1 LPKTKKYINTKG
13 DIIKIV
19 EKEQS
24 EEEPSEEV
32 EKKTKKKK
40 KIKKKENKPKV
51 MITEDGK
58 KVQVLDDENEPSE
71 IRIDESTGKPIPK
84 KKKIKNE
91 NGEIEEVKEIIK
103 DKDEL
108 SEYDEE
114 TGKKNKKIYK

>member
-1 LPKTKKYINTKG
+1 
-13 DIIKIV
+13 
-19 EKEQS
+19 
-24 EEEPSEEV
+24 
-32 EKKTKKKK
+32 
-40 KIKKKENKPKV
+40 
-51 MITEDGK
+51 MITEDGQ

-91 NGEIEEVKEIIK
+91 NGEIEEIKEIIK

-114 TGKKNKKIYK
+114 TGKKIKKYIDNKGKIIKLLEEPSSEEEKKSKKKRKNIKKEKFYKF